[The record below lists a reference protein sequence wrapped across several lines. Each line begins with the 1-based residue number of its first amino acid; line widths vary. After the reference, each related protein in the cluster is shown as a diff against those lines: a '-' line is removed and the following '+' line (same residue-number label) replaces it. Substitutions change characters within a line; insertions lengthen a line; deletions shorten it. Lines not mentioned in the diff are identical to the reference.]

1 MIRISSFS
9 VLLVMAVLSVI
20 GIATLP
26 MLNVQYKPSEAGR
39 SISVSLSY
47 PGASPE
53 IVEAEVTS
61 KIEGIMARL
70 SGNTGT
76 SSLSLVGYGSAN
88 VNFSKRTDMAAA
100 RLELASA
107 IRNIYPELPD
117 GVSYPS
123 ISHNAQGQKST
134 TALSYLIKGSL
145 PSQEIEKYV
154 REHVM
159 PEISA
164 VKGVDNVSLYGAT
177 PYHWVITFDAAKTA
191 SAGMSPSDIAEAFRN
206 AYSETLIGISD
217 AGNETMAVRLASM
230 NEEDDFGSIPV

>member
-1 MIRISSFS
+1 MSRRISSFS

-20 GIATLP
+20 GIASLP
-26 MLNVQYKPSEAGR
+26 MLNIQYKPSLPGR
-39 SISVSLSY
+39 TITVSFSY

-70 SGNTGT
+70 TGCTGT
-76 SSLSLVGYGSAN
+76 SSVSSLGYGSAS
-88 VNFSKRTDMAAA
+88 VNLSKRTDMASA

-123 ISHNAQGQKST
+123 ISHNAQGQRTST
-134 TALSYLIKGSL
+134 AMSYLIKGSL

-191 SAGMSPSDIAEAFRN
+191 SAGVSPSDIAEAFRS
-206 AYSETLIGISD
+206 A
-217 AGNETMAVRLASM
+217 
-230 NEEDDFGSIPV
+230 

>member
-1 MIRISSFS
+1 MSRKISSFS

-20 GIATLP
+20 GIASLP
-26 MLNVQYKPSEAGR
+26 MLNIQYKPSSASR
-39 SISVSLSY
+39 TISISFSY

-61 KIEGIMARL
+61 KLEGVISRIKGNAEVSSDSYLGRGRVKAEFNKGIDL
-70 SGNTGT
+70 S
-76 SSLSLVGYGSAN
+76 V
-88 VNFSKRTDMAAA
+88 A
-100 RLELASA
+100 RLEIASA
-107 IRNIYPELPD
+107 IRNIYPEFPD

-123 ISHNAQGQKST
+123 ISHNAQGQKTT

-191 SAGMSPSDIAEAFRN
+191 SAGVSPSNIAEAFRN
-206 AYSETLIGISD
+206 AYSETLIGLSD
-217 AGNETMAVRLASM
+217 AVIS
-230 NEEDDFGSIPV
+230 